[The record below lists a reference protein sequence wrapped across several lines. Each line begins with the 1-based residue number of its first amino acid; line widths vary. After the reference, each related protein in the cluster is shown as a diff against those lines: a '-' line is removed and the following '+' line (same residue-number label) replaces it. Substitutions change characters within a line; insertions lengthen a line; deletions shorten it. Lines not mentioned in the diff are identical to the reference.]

1 MSKHAGSNA
10 VEKTVL
16 VVFPSIF
23 SQNKVGILEENIAK
37 VLKAKGE
44 SFPRIR
50 RDENLVIVEVPDPV
64 LVSATLVSLFGIER
78 IAIAREIENKFA
90 LALETIAS
98 TGRNLL
104 LRGDRFYVKVEGRS
118 SDYLAKDLEVA
129 ATASLIE
136 KSSDLDVHPGSESSH
151 TRLLYTYIT
160 NSHAYVCAFVD
171 RGLGGIPYNSQGERM
186 VCCIYDELSAVSC
199 LQAIKM
205 GFDVIMVTVYSN
217 DSDLLRA
224 SKMINR
230 MLLSVVGP
238 KVTLYFCK
246 AQKMQ
251 DLRTRIL
258 VGAQIATLVAKSK
271 GIRHVGLPVPP
282 FAFPA
287 RFIEETSCLVSK
299 KGLVPWLPLAG
310 MDSSLIENAGQLGLE
325 KFLTSL
331 GELCNTKLGKK
342 AIPQKSV
349 DSRAADTVKNLRQV
363 SITIGSKNLYDMID
377 SLRTNH

>member
-1 MSKHAGSNA
+1 MTQGADEKTA
-10 VEKTVL
+10 EKTVL

-23 SQNKVGILEENIAK
+23 SQNKLGVLEENIAK
-37 VLKAKGE
+37 ILKIKEQGF
-44 SFPRIR
+44 SRIS
-50 RDENLVIVEVPDPV
+50 RDGTVIVVETPDPV
-64 LVSATLVSLFGIER
+64 LVSATLVSLFGIDR

-90 LALETIAS
+90 LAVETIAS
-98 TGRNLL
+98 TGKSLL

-118 SDYLAKDLEVA
+118 PDYLAKDLEVA
-129 ATASLIE
+129 ATARLIE
-136 KSSDLDVHPGSESSH
+136 TTSDLEAGPGSESSH

-160 NSHAYVCAFVD
+160 KSNAYICAFVD
-171 RGLGGIPYNSQGERM
+171 RGLGGVPYNSQGERM
-186 VCCIYDELSAVSC
+186 LCCIYDELSAISC

-205 GFDVIMVTVYSN
+205 GFDAVIVTVYFD

-230 MLLSVVGP
+230 ILPSVVCP

-251 DLRTRIL
+251 GLQTRVIL
-258 VGAQIATLVAKSK
+258 GAQIASLVAKAK
-271 GIRHVGLPVPP
+271 RIRHVALPAPP

-287 RFIEETSCLVSK
+287 KLIEEVTGVVSK

-310 MDSSLIENAGQLGLE
+310 MDSSIFENAGQLGLE
-325 KFLTSL
+325 KYATALEEMCRTRL
-331 GELCNTKLGKK
+331 PGK
-342 AIPQKSV
+342 
-349 DSRAADTVKNLRQV
+349 AAPEKKVAAYASGAVKNLKQV
-363 SITIGSKNLYDMID
+363 SITVGPKNVYDKID